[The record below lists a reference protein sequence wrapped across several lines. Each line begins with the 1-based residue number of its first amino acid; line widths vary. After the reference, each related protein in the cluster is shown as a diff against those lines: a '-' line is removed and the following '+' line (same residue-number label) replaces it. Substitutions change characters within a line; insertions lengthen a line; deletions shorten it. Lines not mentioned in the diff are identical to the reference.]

1 MPYIEVKTTKKAT
14 NEQESTLFVALGK
27 AIELLPGKTE
37 EWLMLNVEGDKHM
50 AFRGRT
56 DEDMAYIT
64 VALVGKAGAENYEK
78 LTKRL
83 CELCEEILGIAPD
96 HVYVKYEEVDYW
108 GWNNMNF

>member
-1 MPYIEVKTTKKAT
+1 MPYIETKTTKTVTKKEETA
-14 NEQESTLFVALGK
+14 LFEALGK

-50 AFRGRT
+50 AFRGKT
-56 DEDMAYIT
+56 EEDMAFIT

-78 LTKRL
+78 LTVRL
-83 CELCEEILGIAPD
+83 CELCKEILHIAPD

-108 GWNNMNF
+108 GWNNRNF

>member
-1 MPYIEVKTTKKAT
+1 MPYIEVKTTKAT
-14 NEQESTLFVALGK
+14 TQTQEEALFSALGK

-37 EWLMLNVEGDKHM
+37 EWLMLNVEGGKKM
-50 AFRGRT
+50 AFRGKT
-56 DEDMAYIT
+56 DKDMAFLT

-78 LTKRL
+78 LTVRL
-83 CELCEEILGIAPD
+83 CELCEEILGVAPD